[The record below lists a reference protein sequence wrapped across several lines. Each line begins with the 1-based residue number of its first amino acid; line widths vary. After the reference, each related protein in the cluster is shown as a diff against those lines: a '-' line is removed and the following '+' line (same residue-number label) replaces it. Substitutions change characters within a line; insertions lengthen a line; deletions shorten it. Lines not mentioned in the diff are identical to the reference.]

1 MFGVRLVL
9 PKSSLAYGR
18 KADAAETEA
27 EGQREG
33 ASSQAMAVIPLL
45 GQALLCGHHS
55 GVFSVLLSFA
65 EGR

>member
-9 PKSSLAYGR
+9 PESSLACGR

-33 ASSQAMAVIPLL
+33 ASGQAMAVIPLL
-45 GQALLCGHHS
+45 GQALLCGHS